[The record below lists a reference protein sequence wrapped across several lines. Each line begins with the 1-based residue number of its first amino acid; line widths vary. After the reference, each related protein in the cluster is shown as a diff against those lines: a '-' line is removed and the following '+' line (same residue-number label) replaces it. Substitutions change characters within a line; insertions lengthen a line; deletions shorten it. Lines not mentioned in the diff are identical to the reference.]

1 MSMVQLQ
8 HPLFKYSKIVDGST
22 AKTFTLGANKNYFC
36 QSSWI
41 SGGRR
46 LFHRTNDACGPL
58 FIFFKIYEVKRFT
71 WNGDGSNSETM
82 RSFVSLAIFLRK
94 TCELMDTAGLWSCMH
109 LSVNGR
115 TESETNQICIYCC
128 CRWISAFVSSIANS
142 TRKSSFSEGGL
153 AQSEVEWLFWA
164 HLAQLLLDAQLRSL
178 VYRT

>member
-1 MSMVQLQ
+1 MVAQPKNLHSVQ
-8 HPLFKYSKIVDGST
+8 TRITSVSQVEFLGGEDFSTGLMTRVGLFS
-22 AKTFTLGANKNYFC
+22 F
-36 QSSWI
+36 
-41 SGGRR
+41 
-46 LFHRTNDACGPL
+46 
-58 FIFFKIYEVKRFT
+58 FFKIYEVKRFT